1 LCETSS
7 LEATALVL
15 RNSGCLFS
23 LSIILLEGLIV
34 VEELFV
40 VFCVDGVKLARFG
53 YVVSDVNVFHRVL
66 DLGVINALNVLL
78 DLSFHLFAL
87 SGVVWS

>member
-1 LCETSS
+1 
-7 LEATALVL
+7 
-15 RNSGCLFS
+15 
-23 LSIILLEGLIV
+23 
-34 VEELFV
+34 
-40 VFCVDGVKLARFG
+40 
-53 YVVSDVNVFHRVL
+53 VVSDVNVFHRVL